1 VTADRATAPRLG
13 RRQFLGGVIGALAAA
28 AAQAQTPRRFRI
40 AFANLNEEPN
50 VHIEGLGFTGADV
63 RRSFELAART
73 LPVEMIYYDNGGDAE
88 RALANAADAIARKVD
103 LYIAYCA
110 DEDANAEIA
119 RKMQSAGIPV
129 LAVND
134 PVPGAPLYAADNVAA
149 GRIAGGTL
157 GEFARENWSDQ
168 VVLAV
173 IAGDLGDPAPYLAE
187 RIKGITEGLNEH
199 LPDIA
204 VAMLD
209 TSGNPVRL
217 EGLLAKFLVSQTRRR
232 VVISALDDPT
242 ALAAKGAVERAGR
255 TSDCVIV
262 GLGLDR
268 SVHGG
273 ASEKKEIDPNN
284 RGSIVLGSVAFYLDR
299 YGYEVLPLALKM
311 LGGGGVPPLTR
322 TRHVLVSSRNVFT
335 EYPPTDMN

>member
-1 VTADRATAPRLG
+1 
-13 RRQFLGGVIGALAAA
+13 
-28 AAQAQTPRRFRI
+28 
-40 AFANLNEEPN
+40 
-50 VHIEGLGFTGADV
+50 
-63 RRSFELAART
+63 
-73 LPVEMIYYDNGGDAE
+73 
-88 RALANAADAIARKVD
+88 
-103 LYIAYCA
+103 
-110 DEDANAEIA
+110 
-119 RKMQSAGIPV
+119 
-129 LAVND
+129 
-134 PVPGAPLYAADNVAA
+134 
-149 GRIAGGTL
+149 
-157 GEFARENWSDQ
+157 
-168 VVLAV
+168 VLAV
-173 IAGDLGDPAPYLAE
+173 IAGDLGDSAPYLAE
-187 RIKGITEGLNEH
+187 RIKGITEGLNGH

-204 VAMLD
+204 VTMLD

-217 EGLLAKFLVSQTRRR
+217 EGLLAKFLASQTRRR

-255 TSDCVIV
+255 TSECVIV

-311 LGGGGVPPLTR
+311 LGGGGVPPLTK